1 MRATALLAAVCC
13 LTPALVSAQDH
24 RGIIDMQFEKA
35 ASAVAE
41 QGFVPSKGVL
51 PQQTTIGLLPA
62 GGNVFL
68 EVNLRAGIDYMVVG
82 TCDYDCSDMD
92 LAAYSAA
99 GAELAS
105 DVELDDVPVV
115 SFRADTSGPYL
126 IEVSMPGCDADTCY
140 FGFRVYND

>member
-68 EVNLRAGIDYMVVG
+68 EVNLRAGVDYMVVG

-92 LAAYSAA
+92 LAAYTGA
-99 GAELAS
+99 GTSLAS

-115 SFRADTSGPYL
+115 SFRAETSGPYL
-126 IEVSMPGCDADTCY
+126 IEISMPGCDADTCY

>member
-1 MRATALLAAVCC
+1 
-13 LTPALVSAQDH
+13 
-24 RGIIDMQFEKA
+24 
-35 ASAVAE
+35 
-41 QGFVPSKGVL
+41 
-51 PQQTTIGLLPA
+51 
-62 GGNVFL
+62 
-68 EVNLRAGIDYMVVG
+68 
-82 TCDYDCSDMD
+82 MD